1 MEHDI
6 ISIVHCACCKYAEPF
21 PTDPR
26 VLICANPK
34 WVPTGDGRGVKEPYV
49 KPDDYCSF
57 GEEKDNEDETAEC
70 VIRTQAADPIEA
82 LEKQLAETDAI
93 AEHEHCR
100 YIETL
105 GECDGMEARC
115 KIVEKQLAEKES
127 EIVRIR
133 NSWSNTISDLSGV
146 ATERDK
152 YKASLGQIKNLA
164 LGFMESGPYESEAL
178 SGLWL
183 VNQVISL
190 ALAPLEENRDGI

>member
-1 MEHDI
+1 MYEELVKRLRDQDN
-6 ISIVHCACCKYAEPF
+6 CN
-21 PTDPR
+21 
-26 VLICANPK
+26 VL
-34 WVPTGDGRGVKEPYV
+34 
-49 KPDDYCSF
+49 DDV
-57 GEEKDNEDETAEC
+57 DE
-70 VIRTQAADPIEA
+70 AADAIET

-190 ALAPLEENRDGI
+190 ALAPLEENRDGT

>member
-1 MEHDI
+1 MYEELVKRLRNDAREQECLLHVCN
-6 ISIVHCACCKYAEPF
+6 STMNAAE
-21 PTDPR
+21 
-26 VLICANPK
+26 
-34 WVPTGDGRGVKEPYV
+34 
-49 KPDDYCSF
+49 
-57 GEEKDNEDETAEC
+57 
-70 VIRTQAADPIEA
+70 AADAIDA

-105 GECDGMEARC
+105 GERDGMEARC
-115 KIVEKQLAEKES
+115 QIVEKQLAEKES

-190 ALAPLEENRDGI
+190 ALAPLEENRDGT

>member
-1 MEHDI
+1 MYEELVKRLRNDAREQECLLHVCN
-6 ISIVHCACCKYAEPF
+6 STMNSAE
-21 PTDPR
+21 
-26 VLICANPK
+26 
-34 WVPTGDGRGVKEPYV
+34 
-49 KPDDYCSF
+49 
-57 GEEKDNEDETAEC
+57 
-70 VIRTQAADPIEA
+70 AADAIET

-115 KIVEKQLAEKES
+115 RIVEKQLAEKES

-190 ALAPLEENRDGI
+190 ALAPLEENRDGT

>member
-1 MEHDI
+1 MYEELVKRLRDQDN
-6 ISIVHCACCKYAEPF
+6 CN
-21 PTDPR
+21 
-26 VLICANPK
+26 VL
-34 WVPTGDGRGVKEPYV
+34 
-49 KPDDYCSF
+49 DDV
-57 GEEKDNEDETAEC
+57 DE
-70 VIRTQAADPIEA
+70 AADAIET

-164 LGFMESGPYESEAL
+164 LGFMESGPYESAAL
-178 SGLWL
+178 SGLWI
-183 VNQVISL
+183 VNQVIRL
-190 ALAPLEENRDGI
+190 ALAPLEENRDGT

>member
-1 MEHDI
+1 MYEELVKRLRNDAREQECLLHVCN
-6 ISIVHCACCKYAEPF
+6 STMNSAE
-21 PTDPR
+21 
-26 VLICANPK
+26 
-34 WVPTGDGRGVKEPYV
+34 
-49 KPDDYCSF
+49 
-57 GEEKDNEDETAEC
+57 
-70 VIRTQAADPIEA
+70 AADAIET

-152 YKASLGQIKNLA
+152 YKASLGQIKHLA

>member
-1 MEHDI
+1 MYEELGKRLRDQDN
-6 ISIVHCACCKYAEPF
+6 CN
-21 PTDPR
+21 
-26 VLICANPK
+26 VL
-34 WVPTGDGRGVKEPYV
+34 
-49 KPDDYCSF
+49 DDV
-57 GEEKDNEDETAEC
+57 DE
-70 VIRTQAADPIEA
+70 AADAIET

-190 ALAPLEENRDGI
+190 ALAPLEENRDGT

>member
-1 MEHDI
+1 MYEELVKRLRNDAREQECLLHVCN
-6 ISIVHCACCKYAEPF
+6 STMNSAE
-21 PTDPR
+21 
-26 VLICANPK
+26 
-34 WVPTGDGRGVKEPYV
+34 
-49 KPDDYCSF
+49 
-57 GEEKDNEDETAEC
+57 
-70 VIRTQAADPIEA
+70 AADAIET
-82 LEKQLAETDAI
+82 LEKQLAKTDAI

-190 ALAPLEENRDGI
+190 ALAPLEENRDGT

>member
-1 MEHDI
+1 MYEELVKRLRNDAREQECLLHVCN
-6 ISIVHCACCKYAEPF
+6 STMNAAE
-21 PTDPR
+21 
-26 VLICANPK
+26 
-34 WVPTGDGRGVKEPYV
+34 
-49 KPDDYCSF
+49 
-57 GEEKDNEDETAEC
+57 
-70 VIRTQAADPIEA
+70 AADAIDA

-105 GECDGMEARC
+105 GERDGMEARC
-115 KIVEKQLAEKES
+115 KIVEKQLVEKES

-133 NSWSNTISDLSGV
+133 NIWSNTISDLSGV

>member
-1 MEHDI
+1 MYEELVKRLRNDAREQECLLHVCN
-6 ISIVHCACCKYAEPF
+6 STMNSAE
-21 PTDPR
+21 
-26 VLICANPK
+26 
-34 WVPTGDGRGVKEPYV
+34 
-49 KPDDYCSF
+49 
-57 GEEKDNEDETAEC
+57 
-70 VIRTQAADPIEA
+70 AADAIET

-152 YKASLGQIKNLA
+152 YKASLGQIKNQA

-190 ALAPLEENRDGI
+190 ALAPLEENRDGT

>member
-1 MEHDI
+1 MYEELVKRLRNDAREQECLLHVFN
-6 ISIVHCACCKYAEPF
+6 STMNSAE
-21 PTDPR
+21 
-26 VLICANPK
+26 
-34 WVPTGDGRGVKEPYV
+34 
-49 KPDDYCSF
+49 
-57 GEEKDNEDETAEC
+57 
-70 VIRTQAADPIEA
+70 AADAIET

>member
-1 MEHDI
+1 MYEELVKRLRNDARVQECLLHVCN
-6 ISIVHCACCKYAEPF
+6 STMNSAE
-21 PTDPR
+21 
-26 VLICANPK
+26 
-34 WVPTGDGRGVKEPYV
+34 
-49 KPDDYCSF
+49 
-57 GEEKDNEDETAEC
+57 
-70 VIRTQAADPIEA
+70 AADAIET

>member
-1 MEHDI
+1 MYEELVKRLRDQDN
-6 ISIVHCACCKYAEPF
+6 CN
-21 PTDPR
+21 
-26 VLICANPK
+26 VL
-34 WVPTGDGRGVKEPYV
+34 
-49 KPDDYCSF
+49 DDV
-57 GEEKDNEDETAEC
+57 DE
-70 VIRTQAADPIEA
+70 AADAIET

-100 YIETL
+100 YIESL

-190 ALAPLEENRDGI
+190 ALAPLEENRDGT

>member
-1 MEHDI
+1 MDEELVKRLRNDAREQERLLHVCN
-6 ISIVHCACCKYAEPF
+6 STMNSAE
-21 PTDPR
+21 
-26 VLICANPK
+26 
-34 WVPTGDGRGVKEPYV
+34 
-49 KPDDYCSF
+49 
-57 GEEKDNEDETAEC
+57 
-70 VIRTQAADPIEA
+70 AADAIET

>member
-1 MEHDI
+1 MYEELVKRLRNDAREQERLLHVCN
-6 ISIVHCACCKYAEPF
+6 STMNSAE
-21 PTDPR
+21 
-26 VLICANPK
+26 
-34 WVPTGDGRGVKEPYV
+34 
-49 KPDDYCSF
+49 
-57 GEEKDNEDETAEC
+57 
-70 VIRTQAADPIEA
+70 AADAIET

-146 ATERDK
+146 AAERDK

>member
-1 MEHDI
+1 MYEELVKRLRDQDN
-6 ISIVHCACCKYAEPF
+6 CN
-21 PTDPR
+21 
-26 VLICANPK
+26 VL
-34 WVPTGDGRGVKEPYV
+34 
-49 KPDDYCSF
+49 DDV
-57 GEEKDNEDETAEC
+57 DE
-70 VIRTQAADPIEA
+70 AADAIET

-164 LGFMESGPYESEAL
+164 LGFMESGPYESEEL

-190 ALAPLEENRDGI
+190 ALAPLEENRDGT

>member
-1 MEHDI
+1 MYEELVKRLRTDAREQECLLHVCN
-6 ISIVHCACCKYAEPF
+6 STMNSAE
-21 PTDPR
+21 
-26 VLICANPK
+26 
-34 WVPTGDGRGVKEPYV
+34 
-49 KPDDYCSF
+49 
-57 GEEKDNEDETAEC
+57 
-70 VIRTQAADPIEA
+70 AADAIET

>member
-1 MEHDI
+1 MYEELVKRLRDQDN
-6 ISIVHCACCKYAEPF
+6 CN
-21 PTDPR
+21 
-26 VLICANPK
+26 VLDDVDEAANAI
-34 WVPTGDGRGVKEPYV
+34 D
-49 KPDDYCSF
+49 
-57 GEEKDNEDETAEC
+57 
-70 VIRTQAADPIEA
+70 A
-82 LEKQLAETDAI
+82 LEKQLAETEAT

-105 GECDGMEARC
+105 GELDGMEAC
-115 KIVEKQLAEKES
+115 CQIVEKQLAEKES

>member
-1 MEHDI
+1 MYEELVKRLRNDAREQECLLHVCN
-6 ISIVHCACCKYAEPF
+6 STMNSAE
-21 PTDPR
+21 
-26 VLICANPK
+26 
-34 WVPTGDGRGVKEPYV
+34 
-49 KPDDYCSF
+49 
-57 GEEKDNEDETAEC
+57 
-70 VIRTQAADPIEA
+70 AADAIDA
-82 LEKQLAETDAI
+82 LEKQLAETEAT

-105 GECDGMEARC
+105 GERDGMEARC
-115 KIVEKQLAEKES
+115 RIVEKQLAEKGS

-152 YKASLGQIKNLA
+152 YKARLGQIKNLA

>member
-1 MEHDI
+1 MYEELVKRLRDQDN
-6 ISIVHCACCKYAEPF
+6 CN
-21 PTDPR
+21 
-26 VLICANPK
+26 VL
-34 WVPTGDGRGVKEPYV
+34 
-49 KPDDYCSF
+49 DDV
-57 GEEKDNEDETAEC
+57 DE
-70 VIRTQAADPIEA
+70 AADAIET

-164 LGFMESGPYESEAL
+164 LGFMESGPYEREAL

-190 ALAPLEENRDGI
+190 ALAPLEENRDGT

>member
-1 MEHDI
+1 MYEELVKRLRDQDN
-6 ISIVHCACCKYAEPF
+6 CN
-21 PTDPR
+21 
-26 VLICANPK
+26 VL
-34 WVPTGDGRGVKEPYV
+34 
-49 KPDDYCSF
+49 DDV
-57 GEEKDNEDETAEC
+57 DE
-70 VIRTQAADPIEA
+70 AADAIET

-105 GECDGMEARC
+105 GERDGMEARC
-115 KIVEKQLAEKES
+115 QIVEKQLAERES

-146 ATERDK
+146 AAERDK

-190 ALAPLEENRDGI
+190 ALAPLEENRDGT

>member
-1 MEHDI
+1 MYEELVKRLRDQDN
-6 ISIVHCACCKYAEPF
+6 CN
-21 PTDPR
+21 
-26 VLICANPK
+26 VLDDVDEAANAI
-34 WVPTGDGRGVKEPYV
+34 D
-49 KPDDYCSF
+49 
-57 GEEKDNEDETAEC
+57 
-70 VIRTQAADPIEA
+70 A
-82 LEKQLAETDAI
+82 LEKQLAETEAT

-105 GECDGMEARC
+105 GELDGMEAC
-115 KIVEKQLAEKES
+115 CQIVEKQLAEKES

-190 ALAPLEENRDGI
+190 ALAPLEENRDGT